1 MSNTQLVPNQVS
13 VALISTAM
21 QTRTV
26 SVATMLL
33 EHKQLVSK
41 TLLALLRRLV
51 RRMLIAE
58 VEVFVSIRGVVADIV
73 FV

>member
-13 VALISTAM
+13 AALTSTAM
-21 QTRTV
+21 QARTA
-26 SVATMLL
+26 SAATMLL

-51 RRMLIAE
+51 RRMLIVDLA
-58 VEVFVSIRGVVADIV
+58 VFVSIRGVVADIV
-73 FV
+73 SV

>member
-13 VALISTAM
+13 AALISTAM
-21 QTRTV
+21 QARTV

-41 TLLALLRRLV
+41 TLLVLLLRLA
-51 RRMLIAE
+51 RRTLIVE

-73 FV
+73 SV